1 MEGMESMKLRGWVKK
16 VLVALLLMS
25 VLFIATTGDSELSK
39 EYIIAVVIS
48 LGIALGSATLLVK
61 FGG

>member
-16 VLVALLLMS
+16 VLVVALLVS
-25 VLFIATTGDSELSK
+25 VLFIATTGDSELTK
-39 EYIIAVVIS
+39 EYIIALVIN

-61 FGG
+61 YGD

>member
-16 VLVALLLMS
+16 VLVALLLVS

-39 EYIIAVVIS
+39 EYIIALVIN
-48 LGIALGSATLLVK
+48 LGIVCGSTALLIKYGE
-61 FGG
+61 